1 MCYQM
6 SCHNCLHFAVIF
18 NLWPLRFCFSAG
30 NTDECLAMNPS
41 NVVTVDLSVYFKKL
55 YDIDERLAM
64 KPSNV
69 VTADVSV

>member
-1 MCYQM
+1 
-6 SCHNCLHFAVIF
+6 
-18 NLWPLRFCFSAG
+18 
-30 NTDECLAMNPS
+30 MNPS